1 MKIFVVQ
8 KMPDPRDASYQKELE
23 RWIAHFVEKT
33 DGSAF
38 VLFTS
43 YRDMQEVAGEMQKFF
58 EKTKMNLLVQ
68 GGGAPRSKL
77 LEQFKT
83 TPRSVLFGT
92 DSFWGGVDVPG
103 EALSNVIITRLPF
116 AIPDTPLIEG
126 KLELVEENFFAS
138 PSDPGFGQSKKIEL
152 RFPSQP
158 QLVLAVSSG
167 DISSPRYLERI
178 QKLTREVEAIDGVS
192 AVKSLTAGP
201 KNYQDAVESPF
212 WSRLLIAKDRKSSNV
227 IVFTQGGDTGKLVR
241 RIERIAH
248 EMDGKDFRIHI
259 AGTPYV
265 VEMLQ
270 RSITHDF
277 RYFSLTAIVLFGL
290 TMAAMFRSG
299 RVFLGMLATCT
310 SAVLLTLLLQ
320 QLFGRRIGILT
331 VNLGTIVFVVAMSHL
346 VYMTFNWQTLADRM
360 GKKSPD
366 LAAAARRMTFPASFW
381 SMVCASLGFG
391 SLLVVQAKPLRE
403 LGFGGVLG
411 TVVALICAYV
421 MYSSFLRWAVPR
433 QSKLVE
439 QEPPR
444 VFWSRPY
451 AVLSLG
457 VIVVSVGL
465 GFGVTKVNTDP
476 SLLDYFKPHSELRD
490 GLEYV
495 DLSGGSN
502 PLTLVVSSAD
512 GSPLNTDAAYEK
524 MWRLHGALENYKDVG
539 TVISLPTLLAEGD
552 RVPFSFLISYEKMM
566 ELMEQP
572 KYARVAK
579 SFVTKDRK
587 HAMFLLRMVE
597 DRRDKDRTGVV
608 EDIRAI
614 CHKYGFKA
622 ELIGGIYYLQ
632 GRLAKLVASSLVTG
646 LFWLNLLFIIIAWIV
661 ARTVRGALAMI
672 LSLTLVPVCMLG
684 GIGWLRVPMDVIS
697 APATNVCI
705 GIAIDSMIHL
715 VFGVRRAEANGTK
728 GWAAWVAAR
737 EEQWRGIVYS
747 DVIIAAG
754 FAIFVL
760 SDFPPTQRFGL
771 VVLAGC
777 IVDILANLFVL
788 PLLGGAQ
795 WKKK

>member
-1 MKIFVVQ
+1 MSGGN
-8 KMPDPRDASYQKELE
+8 RL
-23 RWIAHFVEKT
+23 IAIIKRLTRPGAHWEMLAVT
-33 DGSAF
+33 AVLF
-38 VLFTS
+38 VLVVVF
-43 YRDMQEVAGEMQKFF
+43 
-58 EKTKMNLLVQ
+58 
-68 GGGAPRSKL
+68 
-77 LEQFKT
+77 
-83 TPRSVLFGT
+83 
-92 DSFWGGVDVPG
+92 VDLKPV
-103 EALSNVIITRLPF
+103 
-116 AIPDTPLIEG
+116 
-126 KLELVEENFFAS
+126 VEENFFFS
-138 PSDPGFGQSKKIEL
+138 TSDPGFGQSKKIEQ

-346 VYMTFNWQTLADRM
+346 VYMTFNWQVLANRRRQLE
-360 GKKSPD
+360 KKSPD
-366 LAAAARRMTFPASFW
+366 LARDALRMTFPPSFW
-381 SMVCASLGFG
+381 SMVCASLGFA
-391 SLLVVQAKPLRE
+391 SLLIVEAKPLRE

-411 TVVALICAYV
+411 SIVAFVCAYV
-421 MYSSFLRWAVPR
+421 MYPPFLRWAIPR
-433 QSKLVE
+433 ESKIVE
-439 QEPPR
+439 AEPPHW
-444 VFWSRPY
+444 FWSRRFPILSA
-451 AVLSLG
+451 AVIL
-457 VIVVSVGL
+457 VSIGL
-465 GFGVTKVNTDP
+465 GFGLRKLNTDP
-476 SLLDYFKPHSELRD
+476 SLLDYFKPHQELRD

-495 DLSGGSN
+495 DRSGGCN
-502 PLTLVVSSAD
+502 PLTLVVSAAD
-512 GSPLNTDAAYEK
+512 GSKLNTDAAYQK

-539 TVISLPTLLAEGD
+539 TVVSLPTLLAEGD
-552 RVPFSFLISYEKMM
+552 RTPFSFLISYEKMM
-566 ELMEQP
+566 EIMEQP

-579 SFVTKDRK
+579 SFVTEDRSQT
-587 HAMFLLRMVE
+587 MFLLRMVE
-597 DRRDKDRTGVV
+597 ARRDKLRLEVV
-608 EDIRAI
+608 DDLRSITRK
-614 CHKYGFKA
+614 HGFTPA
-622 ELIGGIYYLQ
+622 LVGSIYYLQ

-646 LFWLNLLFIIIAWIV
+646 LFWLNLLFVVIAWIV
-661 ARTVRGALAMI
+661 ARSVRGALAMMVSVM
-672 LSLTLVPVCMLG
+672 LMPLCMLG
-684 GIGWLRVPMDVIS
+684 GIGLFHVPVDIIS

-715 VFGVRRAEANGTK
+715 VFGVRRAERDGKK
-728 GWAAWVAAR
+728 GWAAWIAAR

-747 DVIIAAG
+747 DVIIGAG

-760 SDFPPTQRFGL
+760 SSFPPTQRFGL
-771 VVLAGC
+771 VVLAGL
-777 IVDILANLFVL
+777 IIDILANLFVL

-795 WKKK
+795 LRKSKAA